1 VPAKERQTLG
11 GVNDSG
17 DQGSLKSVQGPKDFR
32 PAEQPPMDFR
42 QQTDATI
49 NASER
54 TIVQVGRN
62 TSSLSNEQTMGA
74 TACRL
79 ANRTDKQR
87 QFCFARGMATPQTQF
102 ESVLRRLLDTDAMC
116 KQFHIQIHRVT

>member
-1 VPAKERQTLG
+1 VSDT
-11 GVNDSG
+11 G

-54 TIVQVGRN
+54 TIFQVDRN
-62 TSSLSNEQTMGA
+62 TSSLSE
-74 TACRL
+74 
-79 ANRTDKQR
+79 
-87 QFCFARGMATPQTQF
+87 
-102 ESVLRRLLDTDAMC
+102 
-116 KQFHIQIHRVT
+116 